1 MKKTLAQRKYKDST
15 FRSLFKNKRRLLELY
30 NAIDGTSYTDPRQI
44 ELNTLASSIFCGV
57 RNDISFKIAGKTVVL
72 IEHQSSLNPNM
83 PLRMAVY
90 FFEILKGIVE
100 GGKLHDSA
108 PVKIPSPQFVV
119 LYNGTDNYPAE
130 GELKLSDAFEE
141 SGNNR
146 RFMEAWVRIIN
157 INKGCNPK
165 LEDKSPSLAGYCT
178 FVAKAREFE
187 RKLRQKGLEEKAART
202 EAVKKAVKYCMKR
215 DILLDYLKKNSLEVV
230 DMSSFFN
237 CTLKNYK
244 AICRREAQRE
254 AKMEALA
261 EGRAE
266 GTSQVAKAM
275 KVAGETVS
283 KIMDY
288 TGLSRREIAAL

>member
-1 MKKTLAQRKYKDST
+1 
-15 FRSLFKNKRRLLELY
+15 
-30 NAIDGTSYTDPRQI
+30 
-44 ELNTLASSIFCGV
+44 
-57 RNDISFKIAGKTVVL
+57 
-72 IEHQSSLNPNM
+72 
-83 PLRMAVY
+83 
-90 FFEILKGIVE
+90 VE
-100 GGKLHDSA
+100 GDKLHDST
-108 PVKIPSPQFVV
+108 PVKIPAPQFVV
-119 LYNGTDNYPAE
+119 LYNGTDDYPSE

-215 DILLDYLKKNSLEVV
+215 DILLDYLKKNSLEVA

-244 AICRREAQRE
+244 AICRRE
-254 AKMEALA
+254 
-261 EGRAE
+261 GRAE

-275 KVAGETVS
+275 KAAGDTVS
-283 KIMDY
+283 KIMSC
-288 TGLSRREIAAL
+288 TGLSRREISAL